1 MSMNRNLLH
10 FLKMHYQTRQDSELP
25 LFGLILTDNE
35 RNHLKIDLYDKLR
48 AICFRRIFIKS
59 SVLYNSTSIFFIYN
73 FSIFD
78 ANFLRYLFNS

>member
-35 RNHLKIDLYDKLR
+35 RNHLKIDLYDKFR
-48 AICFRRIFIKS
+48 AICFRRIIECYIILHLYFS
-59 SVLYNSTSIFFIYN
+59 STIFQ
-73 FSIFD
+73 
-78 ANFLRYLFNS
+78 YLMQIS

>member
-35 RNHLKIDLYDKLR
+35 RNHLKIDLYDKFR
-48 AICFRRIFIKS
+48 VICFRRACYIILHLYFSSTIFQ
-59 SVLYNSTSIFFIYN
+59 
-73 FSIFD
+73 
-78 ANFLRYLFNS
+78 YLMQIS

>member
-35 RNHLKIDLYDKLR
+35 RNHLKIDLYDKFR
-48 AICFRRIFIKS
+48 AICFRS
-59 SVLYNSTSIFFIYN
+59 SVLYNSTSLFFIYN